1 MQIKTPDCVSSSLT
15 RCVLS
20 FFSWLSTVSWA
31 PSSPR
36 YKLQSSAPAGRRE
49 KGVEANP
56 SEELVTTLWA
66 KLTEWR
72 GVLSKEKSR
81 STVKPVS
88 PSSRSFLA
96 TDFLSL
102 PPSLFPFSPLLYFS
116 PSFFPSLECTVSYVR
131 LFAVSSNPS
140 EAKVSYRFVARRGE
154 REIE

>member
-96 TDFLSL
+96 TDFFSL
-102 PPSLFPFSPLLYFS
+102 PPSFLSLLSSISLPL
-116 PSFFPSLECTVSYVR
+116 FFPSLECTVSYVR